1 MKIIYVSDLHGC
13 KWKYEELINI
23 AQKYGAKVVINGGD
37 MLPKSG
43 NLFSQADFITDY
55 LDTHFAKFNESGI
68 YYLCFLGNDDLKIF
82 DDLFERVCNK
92 YPFVISLA
100 QHKYNLDGYEFIG
113 FNWAVDYPFRL
124 KDRCRM
130 DTKEYIFHRQFGS
143 GLLST
148 QNGLEEISDWISY
161 ANTLPTI
168 QDELSQL
175 IRPEDM
181 EQSIYVMHM
190 PPSGLGLD
198 ECYSS
203 HKVGS
208 KAIYN
213 FLESNQP
220 KLSLHGHIHESPQV
234 SGKWFSKLNQT
245 LCIQPGQLK
254 PFTYVSID
262 LQTMKFE
269 RNTNT

>member
-1 MKIIYVSDLHGC
+1 MPK
-13 KWKYEELINI
+13 
-23 AQKYGAKVVINGGD
+23 NGSF
-37 MLPKSG
+37 L
-43 NLFSQADFITDY
+43 SQANFITDY
-55 LDTHFAKFNESGI
+55 LDTHFAKFNEAGI
-68 YYLCFLGNDDLKIF
+68 YYLCFLGNDDLKMF
-82 DDLFERVCNK
+82 DNLFERICKK
-92 YPFVISLA
+92 YSFIIPLA
-100 QHKYNLDGYEFIG
+100 QQKFNLKGYEFIG
-113 FNWAVDYPFRL
+113 FNWVVDYPFQL

-130 DTKEYIFHRQFGS
+130 DTKDYIFQKQLGV

-148 QNGLEEISDWISY
+148 QNGIEEISDWISY
-161 ANTLPTI
+161 ANALPTI

-175 IRPEDM
+175 IRPENM
-181 EQSIYVMHM
+181 AQSIYVMHM

-198 ECYSS
+198 ECHSG

-208 KAIYN
+208 KAIYR

-245 LCIQPGQLK
+245 LCIQPGQLG
-254 PFTYVSID
+254 PFTYVIID

-269 RNTNT
+269 RNEI